1 MLKISRRWFGDLD
14 FVEET
19 QYLTMRPLT
28 GDTSQ
33 WGRGQSLVCVSD
45 ETYGDVSVPLNGTL
59 EISYI
64 DPALAMSQM
73 NAAAEAGGMEAGR

>member
-1 MLKISRRWFGDLD
+1 MVRRFGFRAGGPVPHDAPVDSR
-14 FVEET
+14 
-19 QYLTMRPLT
+19 YA
-28 GDTSQ
+28 Q
-33 WGRGQSLVCVSD
+33 WGRGQSLVSVSD

-73 NAAAEAGGMEAGR
+73 NAAAEAGEMEAGQ